1 MKDNQRIILAVALSL
16 LVLLGWNY
24 FFPSAPAPQ
33 APPASQS
40 ETGAIGV
47 SAQGATAQAPD
58 KTPLAELAPAAPAA
72 SAGRVVTVTTPLYTA
87 KFNTAGGVISHFELA
102 GFRQSIAPG
111 SPPVDLIG
119 EQAQAKAPMG
129 LIVEGAATWREG
141 QWSDDA
147 TDLKLTAGQSG
158 TLIFHGRFG
167 EVLIERELTFA
178 SGSYV
183 VEERTKL
190 TGASSA
196 PLILRVAHTL
206 AVSSLS
212 GPDDKYN
219 KTRLAYYAG
228 KELETQDSDD
238 KLKTGLSVDAGVHFG
253 AIESNYFL
261 TALMPSG
268 EGETFKARLEDG
280 VYRLAVEKA
289 GVAVNPGMT
298 AALGAAYYLGPKD
311 PALVAEAPGELKA
324 VINYGFFDFIAKPL
338 LQILHFF
345 HGYVGNYGVAII
357 LLTLL
362 IKILFWPLS
371 YKSYQS
377 MDKMKKIQPMLA
389 TIREKYKDDRERMNQ
404 EMMQLYKTYKVNPA
418 GGCLPMLLQIPV
430 FFGLYQALLNAIE
443 LRHASFITYLPFTDK
458 IWLADLA
465 AKDPYYITP
474 LIMGGTMFLQQKLTP
489 APGDPTQAKI
499 MLLMPVIFTFMF
511 LNFPAGLVVY
521 WLCNNVFSIAQ
532 QSWMMRSS
540 KSKSK

>member
-1 MKDNQRIILAVALSL
+1 MKDNQRIILAVVLSL

-24 FFPSAPAPQ
+24 FFPSVPAKQAPQ
-33 APPASQS
+33 AQS
-40 ETGAIGV
+40 GP
-47 SAQGATAQAPD
+47 QGAPAASVPD
-58 KTPLAELAPAAPAA
+58 KAPLAELAPAVQAA
-72 SAGRVVTVTTPLYTA
+72 SSGKTVTVTTPLYTA
-87 KFNTAGGVISHFELA
+87 QFNTAGGVLGHFRLA
-102 GFRQSIAPG
+102 KFHQTIAPG
-111 SPPVDLIG
+111 SPSVDLIG
-119 EQAQAKAPMG
+119 DEAQSKAPLG
-129 LIVEGAATWREG
+129 LIIEGAATWREG
-141 QWSDDA
+141 QWSSDVS
-147 TDLKLTAGQSG
+147 DLKVAPGQTG
-158 TLIFHGRFG
+158 TLVFRGRMG
-167 EVLIERELTFA
+167 EVVIERELTFA
-178 SGSYV
+178 ADSYV
-183 VEERTKL
+183 IGERTNL
-190 TGASSA
+190 SSGAA
-196 PLILRVAHTL
+196 TPLIVRVAHTL
-206 AVSSLS
+206 AVPLLS
-212 GPDDKYN
+212 DKDDRYN
-219 KTRLAYYAG
+219 KTRLAYLSG
-228 KELETQDSDD
+228 DKLETQDSVD
-238 KLKTGLSVDAGVHFG
+238 KLKTGLSVDGGVHFG

-261 TALMPSG
+261 AALMPSA
-268 EGETFKARLEDG
+268 EDETFKARLEDD
-280 VYRLAVEKA
+280 VYRMAAEKA
-289 GVAVNPGMT
+289 GVAVNPGMAT
-298 AALGAAYYLGPKD
+298 SLGASYYLGPKD
-311 PALVAEAPGELKA
+311 PALLTQAPGDLKD

-362 IKILFWPLS
+362 IKVLFWPLS

-389 TIREKYKDDRERMNQ
+389 AIREKYKDDRERMNQ

-443 LRHASFITYLPFTDK
+443 LRHATFITYLPFTDK

-532 QSWMMRSS
+532 QSWMLRSS

>member
-1 MKDNQRIILAVALSL
+1 MKDNQRIILAVVLSL

-24 FFPSAPAPQ
+24 FFPSAPGKPAPSAQ
-33 APPASQS
+33 SASQ
-40 ETGAIGV
+40 GAPAAV
-47 SAQGATAQAPD
+47 PD
-58 KTPLAELAPAAPAA
+58 KAPLAELAPAAQAA
-72 SAGRVVTVTTPLYTA
+72 SPGKTVTVTTPLYTA
-87 KFNTAGGVISHFELA
+87 QFSTAGGVLGHFKLA
-102 GFRQSIAPG
+102 KFGQTIAPD
-111 SPPVDLIG
+111 SPPVDLISP
-119 EQAQAKAPMG
+119 EAQAKAPLG
-129 LIVEGAATWREG
+129 LIIEGGATWREG
-141 QWSDDA
+141 SWSDDVS
-147 TDLKLTAGQSG
+147 DLKLAAGGGG
-158 TLIFHGRFG
+158 TLVFRGRVG
-167 EVLIERELTFA
+167 DVLIERELSF
-178 SGSYV
+178 SPDSYV
-183 VEERTKL
+183 IGEHTSL
-190 TGASSA
+190 SCAASA

-206 AVSSLS
+206 AVSGLS
-212 GPDDKYN
+212 GKDDRYN
-219 KTRLAYYAG
+219 KTRLAYLSG
-228 KELETQDSDD
+228 KELETQDSED
-238 KLKTGLSVDAGVHFG
+238 KLKTGLSIDADVHFG
-253 AIESNYFL
+253 AVESNYFL
-261 TALMPSG
+261 TALMPAA
-268 EGETFKARLEDG
+268 EGGTFKARLEDG
-280 VYRLAVEKA
+280 VYRMAVEKT
-289 GVAVNPGMT
+289 GVAVNPGMAT
-298 AALGAAYYLGPKD
+298 RLDASYYLGPKD
-311 PALVAEAPGELKA
+311 PAFVAKAPGELKD

-345 HGYVGNYGVAII
+345 YGYVGNFGVAII

-465 AKDPYYITP
+465 AKDPYYLTP
-474 LIMGGTMFLQQKLTP
+474 LIMGATMFLQQKLTP

-521 WLCNNVFSIAQ
+521 WLCNNIFSIAQ
-532 QSWMMRSS
+532 QSWMLRSS

>member
-16 LVLLGWNY
+16 LILLGWNY
-24 FFPSAPAPQ
+24 FFSSAPTPPAPQ
-33 APPASQS
+33 AQSGAGGDRSPAAPA
-40 ETGAIGV
+40 GAV
-47 SAQGATAQAPD
+47 QD
-58 KTPLAELAPAAPAA
+58 KAPLAELAPVPQAA
-72 SAGRVVTVTTPLYTA
+72 SQGKTVAVTTPLYTA
-87 KFNTAGGVISHFELA
+87 KFNTAGGVLGHFELA
-102 GFRQSIAPG
+102 GFHQSITPG

-119 EQAQAKAPMG
+119 EQALTKAPLG

-147 TDLKLTAGQSG
+147 SDLKLAAGQTG
-158 TLIFHGRFG
+158 TLVFRGRFG
-167 EVLIERELTFA
+167 DLLIERELIF
-178 SGSYV
+178 SSDSYV
-183 VEERTKL
+183 IEERTKL
-190 TGASSA
+190 SSA
-196 PLILRVAHTL
+196 AATPLILRVAHTL
-206 AVSSLS
+206 AVTSLS

-219 KTRLAYYAG
+219 KTRLAYLSG
-228 KELETQDSDD
+228 KELETQDSED
-238 KLKTGLSVDAGVHFG
+238 KLKTGISVDTGVHFG

-261 TALMPSG
+261 TALMPDS
-268 EGETFKARLEDG
+268 EGETFKARIEDG

-289 GVAVNPGMT
+289 GVAVNPGM
-298 AALGAAYYLGPKD
+298 AANLGASYYLGPKD
-311 PALVAEAPGELKA
+311 PALVALAPGNLKD

-345 HGYVGNYGVAII
+345 YGYVGNYGVAII

-362 IKILFWPLS
+362 IKVLFWPLS

-443 LRHASFITYLPFTDK
+443 LRHASFITYLPFTHM

-540 KSKSK
+540 KPKSK